1 MFFGAHHWFIIFFLF
16 LLAHGPVFYAW
27 AVLPLV
33 LYVCERYM
41 RVFRGNRYANTT
53 LPYLHESGF
62 MQQMQMHDHLLPPP
76 QVVHREQG
84 GVDPSRHGHPVP
96 TGHQGTVPIQGPS
109 PRLPAI
115 VEELKLLRLC

>member
-1 MFFGAHHWFIIFFLF
+1 MQYEMFFGAHHWFIIFFLF

-53 LPYLHESGF
+53 LPYLHESAS
-62 MQQMQMHDHLLPPP
+62 MPTHASILLFVASP

-109 PRLPAI
+109 KTSWL
-115 VEELKLLRLC
+115 